1 VCNTCALCNVR
12 RAVFC
17 FVYFPVAASLFMEI
31 LMFLVVVVVVV
42 VVIMHQL
49 LFSLLLL
56 VGPIARLFCPCRLQ
70 AFIYLAGA
78 L

>member
-1 VCNTCALCNVR
+1 
-12 RAVFC
+12 
-17 FVYFPVAASLFMEI
+17 
-31 LMFLVVVVVVV
+31 MFLVVVVVVV